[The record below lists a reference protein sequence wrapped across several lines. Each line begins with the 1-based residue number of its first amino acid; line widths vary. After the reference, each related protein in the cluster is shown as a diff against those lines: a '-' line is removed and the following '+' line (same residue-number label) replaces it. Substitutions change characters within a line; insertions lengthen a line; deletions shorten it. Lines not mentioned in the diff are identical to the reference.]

1 MLRPYTSGRI
11 IRPRKRIVPDR
22 FSRIA
27 NRNGRS
33 TVTLWPTLVRPT
45 PTEVA
50 AAAGTGRTFAQGRAS
65 MDVGIERLERR
76 GTGLTER
83 VWTVLLGITVRP

>member
-1 MLRPYTSGRI
+1 MKYIG
-11 IRPRKRIVPDR
+11 
-22 FSRIA
+22 
-27 NRNGRS
+27 
-33 TVTLWPTLVRPT
+33 
-45 PTEVA
+45 EVA

-83 VWTVLLGITVRP
+83 VWTVLLGITVRPCTTRRPPPSQ